1 MSLYPYYD
9 RITKEIH
16 VRISELPLIDELRQ
30 LRQRHLNLVIIQI
43 ILGESIKRI
52 LRCFFRIQSEIE
64 SKIIPQVLTHIL
76 FNLLF
81 T

>member
-43 ILGESIKRI
+43 IPGESI
-52 LRCFFRIQSEIE
+52 
-64 SKIIPQVLTHIL
+64 
-76 FNLLF
+76 
-81 T
+81 